1 MMGQSYTFGVAATR
15 VISTAS
21 THQYRKGHQLTYPA
35 GLVRRNLLQ
44 YNTLAQIT
52 TTPVP
57 HTTALVVKMVAPTL
71 LKAQFPADMV
81 L

>member
-1 MMGQSYTFGVAATR
+1 MGQSYTFGVAATR

-21 THQYRKGHQLTYPA
+21 THQYRKGHQLTYPT

-44 YNTLAQIT
+44 YHMLAT
-52 TTPVP
+52 SDTTPAP
-57 HTTALVVKMVAPTL
+57 RAPALVVKMVALTL